1 MLVSIQVLY
10 RQASKS
16 TGMLFTTGKW
26 YIDLPM
32 HKDGDY
38 IVEVRAY
45 SEGGDGAVAQVRI
58 SGKTSIKYQ
67 HNTFTKMYE
76 DPFRGRN

>member
-16 TGMLFTTGKW
+16 TGMLFNTGKRS
-26 YIDLPM
+26 IDLPM

-38 IVEVRAY
+38 IVEVRAH
-45 SEGGDGAVAQVRI
+45 SEGGDGAVAQIRI
-58 SGKTSIKYQ
+58 SGNTSIKYQ
-67 HNTFTKMYE
+67 RNTFTKMYKA
-76 DPFRGRN
+76 PF